1 MCSLHCLACV
11 CTGPTIAFIMFSMP
25 IFAYL
30 GIVVVES
37 GIIGWHDLRP
47 HIMRLYPSTRKR
59 LAALPALR
67 KELQDDLRTY
77 LRKIGPKLGDIY
89 FDKTVDWQKIQEEN
103 AKLGKEAASKKTK

>member
-1 MCSLHCLACV
+1 
-11 CTGPTIAFIMFSMP
+11 MP

-47 HIMRLYPSTRKR
+47 NIMRLYPSSRKR
-59 LAALPALR
+59 LAALPARR
-67 KELQDDLRTY
+67 KALHDDLRAY
-77 LRKIGPKLGDIY
+77 LRKVGPKLGEIY

-103 AKLGKEAASKKTK
+103 AKLGKEVASKKSK